1 MANVLV
7 TFLKEGRLGPL
18 APGMTREEVVSACGE
33 PESRAPNHTPDIWT
47 YGSLQL
53 SFVEDRL
60 YFVQIEFQGMLP
72 KVPPAIVPE
81 EDFFPGI
88 LVYEGF
94 LRFLA
99 ENNVSWH
106 VLQSLTFDRQVAL
119 ETGASVTIVFGDY
132 GLDTVYL
139 CIEP

>member
-1 MANVLV
+1 
-7 TFLKEGRLGPL
+7 
-18 APGMTREEVVSACGE
+18 
-33 PESRAPNHTPDIWT
+33 
-47 YGSLQL
+47 
-53 SFVEDRL
+53 
-60 YFVQIEFQGMLP
+60 MLP